1 MKIRTRYV
9 SNASGRGGV
18 KATANGRQK
27 TVPWNHAETNAQNH
41 AAAVAALI
49 RANEVNDLAGAVV
62 ENIDNGTATHEV
74 IDADTH
80 VWNV

>member
-1 MKIRTRYV
+1 MRIRTKHV
-9 SNASGRGGV
+9 SNKSGRGGV

-27 TVPWNHAETNAQNH
+27 TVSWNHAETNAQNH
-41 AAAVAALI
+41 ASAAAALI
-49 RANEVNDLAGAVV
+49 LANGVNDLAGAVV
-62 ENIDNGTATHEV
+62 ENIDAGTATHEV